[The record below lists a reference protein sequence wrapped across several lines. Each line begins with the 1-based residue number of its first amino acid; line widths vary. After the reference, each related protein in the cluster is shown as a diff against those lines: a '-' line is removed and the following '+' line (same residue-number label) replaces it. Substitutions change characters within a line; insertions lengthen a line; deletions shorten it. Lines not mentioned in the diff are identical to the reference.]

1 MTNSWIRLFLGAW
14 IIISPWILGF
24 SEISLA
30 KWSNIVVGVIMLI
43 LSLWELFGDEE
54 EQEKEESKK
63 Q

>member
-54 EQEKEESKK
+54 EREKEESKK